1 MSLAVIFKREARL
14 EFEEAVAWYESARPG
29 LGREFKLEVKLAL
42 KRALANP
49 GHYQRVRGRAQK
61 IRLRRFNK
69 YAIYF
74 AIKDDVFAVVS
85 VFHASRN
92 PSDLARRLE

>member
-1 MSLAVIFKREARL
+1 MSLPVIFKPAARS
-14 EFEEAVAWYESARPG
+14 EFEEAVAWYEGKRPG

-42 KRALANP
+42 RRALVNP
-49 GHYQRVRGRAQK
+49 GRFQRVHGRAQK
-61 IRLRRFNK
+61 IRLRRYKK

-74 AIKDDVFAVVS
+74 AIKDDVFAVLS

-92 PSDLARRLE
+92 PQILEQRLK